1 MNDINKKITIQERF
15 TFTLNYIKNFMFIIT
30 PLTGL
35 MIYIG
40 TLVIEDSD
48 TYQRIEAVVKWY
60 EEKSNSFAVGLR
72 VNKMKNDDNKT
83 YYKVVY
89 RSTDG
94 HIYPAVYNKRAHHWF
109 YLNDEGKT
117 KECH

>member
-1 MNDINKKITIQERF
+1 MTIQERL

-35 MIYIG
+35 LIYVG
-40 TLVIEDSD
+40 TLMLEDSQA
-48 TYQRIEAVVKWY
+48 YKRVEAVVNWY

-72 VNKMKNDDNKT
+72 VNKIKNDDNKT
-83 YYKVVY
+83 VYKVVY
-89 RSTDG
+89 KATDG
-94 HIYPAVYNKRAHHWF
+94 HTYPAVYNKSGGYWF